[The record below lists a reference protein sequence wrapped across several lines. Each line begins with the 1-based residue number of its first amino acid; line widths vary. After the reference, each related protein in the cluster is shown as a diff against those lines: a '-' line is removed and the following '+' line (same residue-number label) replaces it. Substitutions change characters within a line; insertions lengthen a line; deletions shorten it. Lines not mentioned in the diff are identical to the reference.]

1 MIVNDDDDGDDD
13 DDDDDGDDDDDD
25 DDGDDDEADYR
36 CKVQEISPCKLWWAQ
51 EKGTNLYHYLD
62 GFVQSSHAGKDN
74 DDMKFGNLGKEHD
87 DDDDYEM
94 KFENP
99 GEEHVRSRSVAWSS
113 P

>member
-1 MIVNDDDDGDDD
+1 M
-13 DDDDDGDDDDDD
+13 
-25 DDGDDDEADYR
+25 
-36 CKVQEISPCKLWWAQ
+36 
-51 EKGTNLYHYLD
+51 D
-62 GFVQSSHAGKDN
+62 GFGQSSHAGKDN